1 MANIFVR
8 ISEVITANINGMID
22 QAENPERMIRQIIRE
37 MEHNIVRAREGV
49 VDAITSEKRLERELE
64 HHRGRSGHWL
74 ANAEEALRGE
84 NEELAMSALERK
96 KDHDLILRD
105 MEVSWKAAKDTSQTL
120 KSQLRSL
127 ENKLAEARRKR
138 TTLSA
143 RQRAAEARQHMDV
156 TVHHFQRG
164 LDTQDRFDRM
174 EDRVLEI
181 EARAEAVAELNDES
195 EELEKEIR
203 RLSVDKEVKSDLDAL
218 RKKIKEDEK
227 N

>member
-8 ISEVITANINGMID
+8 ISEVITANINDMVER
-22 QAENPERMIRQIIRE
+22 AENPERMIRQIIRE
-37 MEHNIVRAREGV
+37 MEHNITRAREGV
-49 VDAITSEKRLERELE
+49 IDAITSEKQLARELE
-64 HHRGRSGHWL
+64 HHRNRSGHWL
-74 ANAEEALRGE
+74 ENAEEALRAG
-84 NEELAMSALERK
+84 NEELAMAALERK

-105 MEVSWKAAKDTSQTL
+105 LEVSWKAAKDTSENL

-143 RQRAAEARQHMDV
+143 RQRSAEARQHMDV
-156 TVHHFQRG
+156 TVHCFQKG
-164 LDTQDRFDRM
+164 LNTQDRFDRM

-195 EELEKEIR
+195 AELEKEIR
-203 RLSVDKEVKSDLDAL
+203 RLTVDKEVKSDLDAL
-218 RKKIKEDEK
+218 RKKIEDDQS
-227 N
+227 